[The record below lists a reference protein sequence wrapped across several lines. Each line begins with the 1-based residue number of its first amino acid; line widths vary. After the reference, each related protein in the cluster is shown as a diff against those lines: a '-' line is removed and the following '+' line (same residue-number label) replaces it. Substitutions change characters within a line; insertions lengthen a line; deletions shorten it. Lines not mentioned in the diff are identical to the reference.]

1 MLVAFQAWIYET
13 FPDLDKVIVTRVLMM
28 HPQIKNYNAN
38 EQRSAFKLEE
48 PSCFNKP
55 NIEKCDLVPAEAEMA
70 MSYMDGVHRNK
81 LIQPE
86 FSQGSHRKESRKGK
100 SVDPVHMSEESVPL
114 VTDIGV
120 RQAHISDDDDDFVD
134 PP

>member
-1 MLVAFQAWIYET
+1 M
-13 FPDLDKVIVTRVLMM
+13 PDLDLVEIVSDHDVAL
-28 HPQIKNYNAN
+28 I
-38 EQRSAFKLEE
+38 
-48 PSCFNKP
+48 
-55 NIEKCDLVPAEAEMA
+55 IEKCDLVPAEAEMA